1 MTDFSYEKKKEIPK
15 LSSNYAMMMS
25 NIEFCKDMMILY
37 SSFQVDYSIF
47 DKLEEYIR
55 EEEYKTNPIF
65 YIYQD
70 DNKYFY
76 FKFIAYQTYPDFI
89 LELYSSEFFYKDT
102 PLIYRGV
109 SYYDIKFTLRILFMK
124 QNLDSIPMNRITHVL
139 SGLGMSIE
147 DFTKIVEYTNNDS
160 SVCDIFKYQIIDHE
174 LYYLIIFHNN
184 LIHFYEFERYSQDI
198 RSYSNPIEYTKKF
211 LLEYLDL
218 ESQK

>member
-76 FKFIAYQTYPDFI
+76 FKFISYQTYPDFI
-89 LELYSSEFFYKDT
+89 LELYSSEFFYQDT

-109 SYYDIKFTLRILFMK
+109 SYYDIKFSLRILFMK
-124 QNLDSIPMNRITHVL
+124 QNLDPIPMNRITHVL
-139 SGLGMSIE
+139 SDLGMPIR
-147 DFTKIVEYTNNDS
+147 DFTKIVEYTKDPS
-160 SVCDIFKYQIIDHE
+160 ICDIFKYQRIEYE
-174 LYYLIIFHNN
+174 LYYLIIFYDN
-184 LIHFYEFERYSQDI
+184 LIYFYEFERYSQDI
-198 RSYSNPIEYTKKF
+198 RSYSNPIDYTKES
-211 LLEYLDL
+211 LLEYLK
-218 ESQK
+218 SQE

>member
-76 FKFIAYQTYPDFI
+76 FKFIPYQTYPDFI
-89 LELYSSEFFYKDT
+89 LELYSSEFFYQDT

-109 SYYDIKFTLRILFMK
+109 SYYDIKFSLRILFMK
-124 QNLDSIPMNRITHVL
+124 QNLDPIPMNRITHVL
-139 SGLGMSIE
+139 SDLGMPIR
-147 DFTKIVEYTNNDS
+147 DFTKIVEYTKDPS
-160 SVCDIFKYQIIDHE
+160 ICDIFKYQRIEYE
-174 LYYLIIFHNN
+174 LYYLIIFYDN
-184 LIHFYEFERYSQDI
+184 LIYFYEFERYSQDI
-198 RSYSNPIEYTKKF
+198 RSYSNPIDYTKES
-211 LLEYLDL
+211 LLEYLK
-218 ESQK
+218 SQE

>member
-1 MTDFSYEKKKEIPK
+1 
-15 LSSNYAMMMS
+15 MMMS
-25 NIEFCKDMMILY
+25 NIEFCKDMMVLY
-37 SSFQVDYSIF
+37 SSFYINYSIF

-76 FKFIAYQTYPDFI
+76 FKFISYQTYPDFI
-89 LELYSSEFFYKDT
+89 LELYSSEFLYKDT

-109 SYYDIKFTLRILFMK
+109 SYYDIKFSLRILFMK
-124 QNLDSIPMNRITHVL
+124 QNLDPIPMNRITYVL
-139 SGLGMSIE
+139 SGLGMSIK

-160 SVCDIFKYQIIDHE
+160 FVCNIFKYQRIDYE
-174 LYYLIIFHNN
+174 LNYLIIFYDK
-184 LIHFYEFERYSQDI
+184 LIHFYEFDRYSQDI

-211 LLEYLDL
+211 LLEYLEL
-218 ESQK
+218 ELRSQK

>member
-1 MTDFSYEKKKEIPK
+1 MTDFSNEKKKEIPK

-37 SSFQVDYSIF
+37 SSFQIDYSIF

-76 FKFIAYQTYPDFI
+76 FKFIPYQTYPDFI

-109 SYYDIKFTLRILFMK
+109 SYYDIKFSLRILFMK
-124 QNLDSIPMNRITHVL
+124 QNLDPIPMNRITHVL
-139 SGLGMSIE
+139 SGLGMSIQ
-147 DFTKIVEYTNNDS
+147 DFTKIVEYTKDPS
-160 SVCDIFKYQIIDHE
+160 ICDIFKYQRIGYD
-174 LYYLIIFHNN
+174 LYYLIIFYDN

-198 RSYSNPIEYTKKF
+198 RRSYSNPIDYTKES
-211 LLEYLDL
+211 LLEYLK
-218 ESQK
+218 SQE